1 MDYQSDR
8 PQFVSHKD
16 CASNTGAPQ
25 GTVLSPLLF
34 TLYTKGYKHNRSCHL
49 EKFLEDSALMG
60 CLDKRDETE
69 EMSQRENFDSCL
81 HLNITKSKGLVF
93 DFRHTKQPLCPVAIP
108 GEDAEVILSSGMM
121 NNNTVIVS
129 EFILHCA
136 IDSQQRSQTVSVLIF
151 IYFVTLFGNTLV
163 ILVIKSNRHL
173 QTPMYL
179 FIGTLAFFD
188 LLNSSNVNPKM
199 VAVILDSSVI
209 LYGLC
214 FFQMILR
221 CHLEMSESFLFA
233 LMACDR
239 YVAVVYPLRYPTLI
253 TNKVVW
259 MGILLLNIT
268 SIVLLLPYMFFAAEL
283 SFCRG
288 NVLPYCFCD
297 YVTMVHVSCNEDP
310 KYLLTLSSTVTMV
323 GIVPLTIILFSYIR
337 IVKAALK
344 ISSVDGK
351 RKVFSTCLTHLI
363 VMGLFYFPL
372 LVSYGLP
379 GIGVRLS
386 NEAYSVMVIIANV
399 VPPMM
404 NPIIYSFRNHD
415 IKMSI
420 LKLFISK
427 NVSRFR

>member
-1 MDYQSDR
+1 
-8 PQFVSHKD
+8 
-16 CASNTGAPQ
+16 
-25 GTVLSPLLF
+25 
-34 TLYTKGYKHNRSCHL
+34 
-49 EKFLEDSALMG
+49 
-60 CLDKRDETE
+60 
-69 EMSQRENFDSCL
+69 
-81 HLNITKSKGLVF
+81 
-93 DFRHTKQPLCPVAIP
+93 
-108 GEDAEVILSSGMM
+108 
-121 NNNTVIVS
+121 
-129 EFILHCA
+129 
-136 IDSQQRSQTVSVLIF
+136 
-151 IYFVTLFGNTLV
+151 
-163 ILVIKSNRHL
+163 
-173 QTPMYL
+173 MYL

-386 NEAYSVMVIIANV
+386 NEAYSVMVKDCAYGEEDEMVRVVFDTNSAKLREKVLSARTLNTAMDIARDGTSTAGNLRC
-399 VPPMM
+399 M
-404 NPIIYSFRNHD
+404 YTEW
-415 IKMSI
+415 
-420 LKLFISK
+420 LT
-427 NVSRFR
+427 